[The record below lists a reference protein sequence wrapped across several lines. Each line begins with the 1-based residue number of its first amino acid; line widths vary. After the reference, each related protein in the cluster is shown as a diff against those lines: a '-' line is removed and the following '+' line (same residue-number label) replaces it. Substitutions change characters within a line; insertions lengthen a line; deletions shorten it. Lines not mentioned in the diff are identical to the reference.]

1 MRAYRQ
7 LVTTQLKITLRDP
20 ADLFFAL
27 IFGPMLVLALGLIFG
42 NKPVPEFHGLG
53 YLDGALAP
61 FAAMVVAIVGLMSVP
76 INIVTQRESGT
87 LRRLRATPL
96 SPRVYIAADVT
107 VRFIITF
114 VGTMLA
120 FAVGMIAFGVRPI
133 GNFGWVGLAA
143 CLGCAAFLALGYAL
157 ASIYPTQ
164 GVAMAVGNILLI
176 VLLMMSGAMVPRA
189 VFSPTIQH
197 ISDFS
202 PLTQFVTLLRGLWN
216 GEPWGSLWVPVVVLG
231 VMLVVCTAVA
241 TRLFRWEPSGTS

>member
-20 ADLFFAL
+20 ANLFFAL
-27 IFGPMLVLALGLIFG
+27 IFGPMLVLVLGVIFG
-42 NKPVPEFHGLG
+42 NTPRPEFHGLG

-76 INIVTQRESGT
+76 IDTVTQRESGA

-96 SPRVYIAADVT
+96 RPRVYIAADVT
-107 VRFIITF
+107 IRFIITL

-133 GNFGWVGLAA
+133 GNFGWVSLAA

-189 VFSPTIQH
+189 VFSATIQR

-231 VMLVVCTAVA
+231 VMLVVCTGVA
-241 TRLFRWEPSGTS
+241 TKLFRWEPSGTS

>member
-7 LVTTQLKITLRDP
+7 LVTTQLKITLREP

-76 INIVTQRESGT
+76 IDIVTQRESGT

-120 FAVGMIAFGVRPI
+120 FAVGMVGFGVRPI
-133 GNFGWVGLAA
+133 GNFGSVGLAA

-164 GVAMAVGNILLI
+164 GVAMGVGNILLI
-176 VLLMMSGAMVPRA
+176 LLLMMSGAMVPRA
-189 VFSPTIQH
+189 VFSPTIQR

-202 PLTQFVTLLRGLWN
+202 PLTQFVNLLRGLWN